1 MEPRKLI
8 VSTLASAL
16 LTASAAF
23 AFPSVEVNSVVQRW
37 PWNNKVDITYT
48 VGEVETLANGGYYR
62 VVFTATIPSVAEPIV
77 IDGSHDVIAKA
88 VAGTHT
94 VTWTPPDGV
103 YGTGCTMNVDLY
115 ETTGDYMI
123 VDLDTGNYA
132 FEDMRA
138 TLELSNA
145 RYNTD
150 QNKGERLV
158 LRRVSRTSD
167 SAYPGGYPTGNTDA
181 YPTAN
186 TETTWT
192 TDKDYFIGIFELTR
206 AQYDRIFGT
215 ISDSYLPKGSVQW
228 QTLRGVTKGASPLV
242 DLTPNVSGNGV
253 FQRLSGKTGLYFD
266 LPTELMW
273 EIACRAGESKAWPWG
288 ADDATDLGTYAW
300 YGSSS
305 GTTHAAGGKSSN
317 AWGLFDML
325 GNVMEICRDGA
336 SQANLADASS
346 VFIPAAVNSDNT
358 RRVRGGWVKST
369 NAQCNPSARATV
381 NHYSFAAGGDQGC
394 RVALYI
400 R

>member
-1 MEPRKLI
+1 MKK
-8 VSTLASAL
+8 TT
-16 LTASAAF
+16 TAIAAF
-23 AFPSVEVNSVVQRW
+23 LLALSAIALPTVQINSVVQRW

-62 VVFTATIPSVAEPIV
+62 VVFTATIPGVAEPIV

-132 FEDMRA
+132 FEDKRA
-138 TLELSNA
+138 SLELSNA

-158 LRRVSRTSD
+158 LRRVPRTAASN
-167 SAYPGGYPTGNTDA
+167 YPGGYPTGNNTT
-181 YPTAN
+181 YPSAN

-192 TDKDYFIGIFELTR
+192 TDKDYFIGIFELTC
-206 AQYDRIFGT
+206 AQYDRLFGT
-215 ISDSYLPKGSVQW
+215 VSESYLPKASVKW
-228 QTLRGVTKGASPLV
+228 HTLRGVSNSASSSGN
-242 DLTPNVSGNGV
+242 LTPNVKGSGV

-266 LPTELMW
+266 MPTELMW
-273 EIACRAGESKAWPWG
+273 EIACRAGEAKLYPWG

-300 YGSSS
+300 YGNSAGS
-305 GTTHAAGGKSSN
+305 THAVGGKDPN

-325 GNVMEICRDGA
+325 GNVLEMCRDGK
-336 SQANLADASS
+336 SQTDLAGAAS
-346 VFIPAAVNSDNT
+346 VFTPAANPSGDYV
-358 RRVRGGWVKST
+358 RKIRGGSYKTAVS
-369 NAQCNPSARATV
+369 NVNPSYRGEV
-381 NHYSFAAGGDQGC
+381 NHYPTSWAATAEQGC

-400 R
+400 K